1 MKQMLSYKTVIN
13 YELSSIAFYIF
24 VFYFGLASSNRLNNE
39 VISVLKTF
47 WSIFKI
53 RESTNMAW
61 RVAA

>member
-1 MKQMLSYKTVIN
+1 MLSYKTVIN

-53 RESTNMAW
+53 RESTNMA
-61 RVAA
+61 